1 MKLPRRRQFLGAG
14 SKRRYIAEHF
24 AHRTGRSVRLIVP
37 FPPGAR
43 AKSAQRQY
51 EAMKSVMQRLFD
63 SEIEAL
69 RLFPSGGLAK
79 DGLGDDWKPAPDT
92 VEASAGIGR
101 REFITLL
108 GGALLASP
116 LAARAQ
122 QDERPRHIGVLMTL
136 AAIDPQAQARNA
148 AFLQG
153 LHELG
158 WTIGRN
164 VQIDH
169 RWATGGVDD
178 TRRRAAELAALAPDV
193 ILASGSAA
201 LESLLLATRT
211 VPIVFVVVPD
221 PVGAGFVDSLA
232 RPGGNA
238 TGFTTTFEYR
248 IGAKWLELLKQI
260 APGVT
265 RAAVILDPVT
275 TAGTGQWSAIQAA
288 APTIGLAAV
297 PVNIRDGGMNRT
309 LAAFARASNVGLIV
323 TASAF
328 SLVHRDAIV
337 DLVARHKL
345 PAVYYERSFAAAG
358 GLISY
363 GPDFLDQY
371 RRAGAYVDRI
381 LKGEKPADLPVQT
394 ATKYEIVMNRKTAQ
408 ALGLDIPAAVLAR
421 VDEVME

>member
-1 MKLPRRRQFLGAG
+1 
-14 SKRRYIAEHF
+14 
-24 AHRTGRSVRLIVP
+24 
-37 FPPGAR
+37 
-43 AKSAQRQY
+43 
-51 EAMKSVMQRLFD
+51 MKSVMQRLFD

-69 RLFPSGGLAK
+69 RLFPSGGFAK

-116 LAARAQ
+116 LTARAQ
-122 QDERPRHIGVLMTL
+122 QDERLRHIGVLMTL

-178 TRRRAAELAALAPDV
+178 TRRHAAELAALTPDV

-238 TGFTTTFEYR
+238 TGFTTTFEYG

-275 TAGTGQWSAIQAA
+275 TAGTGQWSAIQAV
-288 APTIGLAAV
+288 APTIGLATV

-309 LAAFARASNVGLIV
+309 LAALARASNVGLIV

-337 DLVARHKL
+337 ELAARLKL
-345 PAVYYERSFAAAG
+345 PAVYYGRSFVAAG

-363 GPDFLDQY
+363 GHDFLDQY
-371 RRAGAYVDRI
+371 RRAGTYVDRI

-394 ATKYEIVMNRKTAQ
+394 ATRYEIVMNRKTAR
-408 ALGLDIPAAVLAR
+408 ALGLDIPATVLAR